1 MRGSSLHVMLHFA
14 YGSNLSPK
22 FLRHYCHTAVFQ
34 MKAELP
40 NFRIVFPFFSQK
52 RQGGISS
59 IVHAPGELVYGVFYE
74 VNQKEMEELDVVES
88 VPQGHYI
95 RETYLVLGEDR
106 RWHSADLYR
115 CAKPTGPYAPARSY
129 VELML
134 EGAEA
139 HQLDIKYVQEL
150 RWLIASLN

>member
-1 MRGSSLHVMLHFA
+1 MLKRELDAMLHFA

-22 FLRHYCHTAVFQ
+22 FLRQYCPTAVFQ
-34 MKAELP
+34 MRAELP
-40 NFRIVFPFFSQK
+40 NYRIVFPFFSQK

-59 IVHAPGELVYGVFYE
+59 IVNAPGELVRGVIYDVSQREF
-74 VNQKEMEELDVVES
+74 EELDVVES
-88 VPQGHYI
+88 VPQGHYM
-95 RETYLVLGEDR
+95 RETFLVLGEDK

-115 CAKPTGPYAPARSY
+115 CAKPSGPYAPARSY
-129 VELML
+129 VELMV

-139 HQLDIKYVQEL
+139 HQLDANYVKEL

>member
-1 MRGSSLHVMLHFA
+1 MLHFA
-14 YGSNLSPK
+14 YGSNLSAK
-22 FLRHYCHTAVFQ
+22 FLRQLCPTAVFQ

-40 NFRIVFPFFSQK
+40 NFRIAFPFYSQK

-59 IVHAPGELVYGVFYE
+59 IISAPGEIVRGVLYE
-74 VNQKEMEELDVVES
+74 VTQQEMEEKDVAES
-88 VPQGHYI
+88 VPQGLYV

-115 CAKPTGPYAPARSY
+115 CAKPTGPYTPARSY

-134 EGAEA
+134 EGAEE
-139 HQLDIKYVQEL
+139 HQPIDIRLIGIL
-150 RWLIASLN
+150 RDIDFTTCIILN

>member
-1 MRGSSLHVMLHFA
+1 
-14 YGSNLSPK
+14 
-22 FLRHYCHTAVFQ
+22 

-40 NFRIVFPFFSQK
+40 NFRIAFPFYSQK

-59 IVHAPGELVYGVFYE
+59 IIPAPGEIVRGVLYE
-74 VNQKEMEELDVVES
+74 VTQQEMEEKDVAES
-88 VPQGHYI
+88 VPQGLYV

-115 CAKPTGPYAPARSY
+115 CAKPTGPYTPARSY

-134 EGAEA
+134 EGAEE
-139 HQLDIKYVQEL
+139 HQPTIL
-150 RWLIASLN
+150 RSSAGS

>member
-1 MRGSSLHVMLHFA
+1 VSSYTILMLHFA
-14 YGSNLSPK
+14 YGSNLSAK
-22 FLRHYCHTAVFQ
+22 FLRQLCPTAVFQ

-40 NFRIVFPFFSQK
+40 NFRIAFPFYSQK

-59 IVHAPGELVYGVFYE
+59 IIPAPGEIVRGVLYE
-74 VNQKEMEELDVVES
+74 VTQQEMEEKDVAES
-88 VPQGHYI
+88 VPQGLYV

-115 CAKPTGPYAPARSY
+115 CAKPTGPYTPARSY

-134 EGAEA
+134 EGAEE
-139 HQLDIKYVQEL
+139 HQLDPNYIKEL

>member
-1 MRGSSLHVMLHFA
+1 MSSFTILMLHFA
-14 YGSNLSPK
+14 YGSSLSAK
-22 FLRHYCHTAVFQ
+22 FLRQLCPTAVFQ

-40 NFRIVFPFFSQK
+40 NFRITFPCYSQK

-59 IVHAPGELVYGVFYE
+59 IIPAPGEIVRGVLYE
-74 VNQKEMEELDVVES
+74 VNLREMEEKDVAES
-88 VPQGHYI
+88 VPQGLYV
-95 RETYLVLGEDR
+95 RETYLVLGEDK

-115 CAKPTGPYAPARSY
+115 CAKPTGPYTPARSY

-134 EGAEA
+134 EGAEE
-139 HQLDIKYVQEL
+139 HHLDPNYIKEL

>member
-1 MRGSSLHVMLHFA
+1 M
-14 YGSNLSPK
+14 
-22 FLRHYCHTAVFQ
+22 
-34 MKAELP
+34 P
-40 NFRIVFPFFSQK
+40 NYRIAFPFFSQK

-59 IVHAPGELVYGVFYE
+59 IVHAPGELTRGVLYE
-74 VNQKEMEELDVVES
+74 ISDKEIEELDVVES
-88 VPQGHYI
+88 VPQGFYV

-134 EGAEA
+134 DGAEK
-139 HQLDIKYVQEL
+139 HQLDTKYLQEL

>member
-1 MRGSSLHVMLHFA
+1 MLHFA
-14 YGSNLSPK
+14 YGSNLSTS
-22 FLRHYCHTAVFQ
+22 FLRHYCPTAVFQ
-34 MKAELP
+34 MRAELP
-40 NFRIVFPFFSQK
+40 NYRIVFPLFSQK

-59 IVHAPGELVYGVFYE
+59 IVHAPGELTRGVLYE
-74 VNQKEMEELDVVES
+74 ISDKEMDELDVVES
-88 VPQGHYI
+88 VPQGLYV
-95 RETYLVLGEDR
+95 RETYLILGEDR

-134 EGAEA
+134 DGAEK
-139 HQLDIKYVQEL
+139 HQLDPKYVQEL

>member
-1 MRGSSLHVMLHFA
+1 MLHFA
-14 YGSNLSPK
+14 YGSNLSAK
-22 FLRHYCHTAVFQ
+22 FLRQLCPTAVFQ

-40 NFRIVFPFFSQK
+40 NFRIAFPFYSQK

-59 IVHAPGELVYGVFYE
+59 IISAPGEIVRGVLYE
-74 VNQKEMEELDVVES
+74 VTQQEMEEKDVAES
-88 VPQGHYI
+88 VPQGLYV

-115 CAKPTGPYAPARSY
+115 CAKPTGPYTPARSY

-134 EGAEA
+134 EGAEE
-139 HQLDIKYVQEL
+139 HQLDPNYIKEL

>member
-1 MRGSSLHVMLHFA
+1 MSSFTILMLHFA
-14 YGSNLSPK
+14 YGSNLSAK
-22 FLRHYCHTAVFQ
+22 FLRQLCPTAVFQ

-40 NFRIVFPFFSQK
+40 NFRIAFPFYSQK

-59 IVHAPGELVYGVFYE
+59 IISAPGEIVRGVLYE
-74 VNQKEMEELDVVES
+74 VTQQEMEEKDVAES
-88 VPQGHYI
+88 VPQGLYV

-115 CAKPTGPYAPARSY
+115 CAKPTGPYTPARSY

-134 EGAEA
+134 EGAEE
-139 HQLDIKYVQEL
+139 HQLDPNYIKEL

>member
-1 MRGSSLHVMLHFA
+1 VSSFTILMLHFA
-14 YGSNLSPK
+14 YGSNLSAK
-22 FLRHYCHTAVFQ
+22 FLRQLCPTAVFQ

-40 NFRIVFPFFSQK
+40 NFRIAFPFYSQK

-59 IVHAPGELVYGVFYE
+59 IIPAPGEIVRGVLYE
-74 VNQKEMEELDVVES
+74 VTQQEMEEKDVAES
-88 VPQGHYI
+88 VPQGLYV

-115 CAKPTGPYAPARSY
+115 CAKPTGPYTPARSY

-134 EGAEA
+134 EGAEE
-139 HQLDIKYVQEL
+139 HQLDPNYIKEL